1 MIRVILADDH
11 KLIREGMK
19 AILQEA
25 GTDLSITGQAASGA
39 EVISLLSQQ
48 AADVVL
54 MDLDM
59 PHLNGIEATRLISQR
74 FPAVKVLVLS
84 MLENEQY
91 ILDATAAGA
100 RGFLLKSA
108 AAKEVVFAIRTVAE
122 GGEYFGSDITKM
134 LLLKLQDTRQR
145 SAAPRGRPLPDPN
158 NGRTHPT
165 GNGPENGASITPR
178 ELEVLHL
185 IARGYTTAQIAERL
199 ATSKRT
205 VETHRHNL
213 LDKTGASNTA
223 ALLLYAASHRL
234 IDSY

>member
-11 KLIREGMK
+11 KLIREGLK
-19 AILQEA
+19 AILEEA

-39 EVISLLSQQ
+39 EVLSLLAGQ

-59 PHLNGIEATRLISQR
+59 PQLNGIEATRLITQR

-84 MLENEQY
+84 MLENEQFM
-91 ILDATAAGA
+91 LDATAAGA
-100 RGFLLKSA
+100 RGYLLKSA
-108 AAKEVVFAIRTVAE
+108 GAKEVVFAIRTVAG
-122 GGEYFGSDITKM
+122 GGEYFGSDIAKM

-145 SAAPRGRPLPDPN
+145 PVARPRPGPK
-158 NGRTHPT
+158 NGRTPPAE
-165 GNGPENGASITPR
+165 NGAENGASITPR

-185 IARGYTTAQIAERL
+185 ISQGYTTAQIAERL

-213 LDKTGASNTA
+213 LDKTGSSNTA

-234 IDSY
+234 IGS

>member
-39 EVISLLSQQ
+39 EVLSLLDRQ

-59 PHLNGIEATRLISQR
+59 PQLNGIEATRLITQR

-84 MLENEQY
+84 MLENEQSM
-91 ILDATAAGA
+91 LDATAAGA
-100 RGFLLKSA
+100 RGYLLKSA
-108 AAKEVVFAIRTVAE
+108 DAKEVVFAIRTVAG
-122 GGEYFGSDITKM
+122 GGEYFGSDIAKM
-134 LLLKLQDTRQR
+134 LLLKLQDTRQKPV
-145 SAAPRGRPLPDPN
+145 APRARPLPEPK
-158 NGRTHPT
+158 NGRTSSP
-165 GNGPENGASITPR
+165 GNGTEHGAALTPR

-185 IARGYTTAQIAERL
+185 IAQGYTTAQIAERL

-213 LDKTGASNTA
+213 LDKTGSSNTA

-234 IDSY
+234 IGS

>member
-25 GTDLSITGQAASGA
+25 GTDFSITGQAASGA
-39 EVISLLSQQ
+39 EVISLLAQQ

-59 PHLNGIEATRLISQR
+59 PQLNGIEATRLITQR

-91 ILDATAAGA
+91 IFDATAAGA
-100 RGFLLKSA
+100 RGYLLKSA
-108 AAKEVVFAIRTVAE
+108 GAKEVVFAIRTVAD
-122 GGEYFGSDITKM
+122 GGEYFSSGIAKM
-134 LLLKLQDTRQR
+134 LLLKLQHTRQR
-145 SAAPRGRPLPDPN
+145 PAARPLPEPK
-158 NGRTHPT
+158 NGRTHPP
-165 GNGPENGASITPR
+165 GNGAENGASITPR

-185 IARGYTTAQIAERL
+185 IAQGYTTAQIAERL
-199 ATSKRT
+199 VTSKRT

-213 LDKTGASNTA
+213 LDKTGSSNTA
-223 ALLLYAASHRL
+223 ALLLYAASHQL
-234 IDSY
+234 LGA

>member
-25 GTDLSITGQAASGA
+25 GTDLITTGQAASGA
-39 EVISLLSQQ
+39 EVLSLLAQQ
-48 AADVVL
+48 EADVVL

-59 PHLNGIEATRLISQR
+59 PSMNGIEATRLITKR

-91 ILDATAAGA
+91 ILDATSAGA
-100 RGFLLKSA
+100 RGYVLKSA
-108 AAKEVVFAIRTVAE
+108 DAKEVVFAIRTVAE
-122 GGEYFGSDITKM
+122 GGEYFGSDIVKM
-134 LLLKLQDTRQR
+134 LLLKLQNTPQQPV
-145 SAAPRGRPLPDPN
+145 APRARPLPELK
-158 NGRTHPT
+158 NGRTHPK
-165 GNGPENGASITPR
+165 GNGADPGASITPR

-185 IARGYTTAQIAERL
+185 IALGYTTAQIAERL

-213 LDKTGASNTA
+213 LDKTGSGNTA
-223 ALLLYAASHRL
+223 TLLLYAASHRL
-234 IDSY
+234 LSS

>member
-11 KLIREGMK
+11 KLLREGME
-19 AILQEA
+19 AILREA
-25 GTDLSITGQAASGA
+25 GTDLSITGQAATGA
-39 EVISLLSQQ
+39 EVIALLTQQ
-48 AADVVL
+48 EADVVL

-59 PHLNGIEATRLISQR
+59 PQLNGIEATRLVTQR

-108 AAKEVVFAIRTVAE
+108 DATEVVFAIRKVAG
-122 GGEYFGSDITKM
+122 GGEHFGSDIAKM
-134 LLLKLQDTRQR
+134 LLHKLQQARQR
-145 SAAPRGRPLPDPN
+145 PAAPRQPAAPK
-158 NGRTHPT
+158 NGRANPPGT
-165 GNGPENGASITPR
+165 GGENGASITPR

-185 IARGYTTAQIAERL
+185 IAQGYTTAQIAERL

-234 IDSY
+234 FDA